1 VSKTVRRIDTALVGG
16 FVKDPYAQYRGSMIR
31 RMRKSQGLTLA
42 DLAGKAEVSLSFLS
56 QVERGIIN
64 PSINSLRRIALAL
77 NTPLSLFFDESAST
91 NGPVVRKNERKVLVN
106 RDSRLVY
113 QLLSS
118 DQNPRI
124 QFLLSRLENGATSAE
139 VLMAHKGDEAALVL
153 QGECRI
159 ELGERRH
166 DLHEGD
172 SIYITENSPHR
183 FTNTGSAPLIIVSA
197 ISPPG
202 F

>member
-1 VSKTVRRIDTALVGG
+1 M
-16 FVKDPYAQYRGSMIR
+16 KDPYAQFRGSMIR
-31 RMRKSQGLTLA
+31 RMRKSQNLTLA
-42 DLAGKAEVSLSFLS
+42 DLAGKTELSLSFLS

-77 NTPLSLFFDESAST
+77 GTPVSHFFDETESI
-91 NGPVVRKNERKVLVN
+91 NGPVVRKKERRVLVN

-118 DQNPRI
+118 DHNHRI
-124 QFLLSRLENGATSAE
+124 EFLLSRLEIGAASVE
-139 VLMAHKGDEAALVL
+139 SSMAHKGDEAALVL
-153 QGECRI
+153 QGEGRF
-159 ELGERRH
+159 ELGDDRF
-166 DLHEGD
+166 DLKEGD
-172 SIYITENSPHR
+172 SIYITENTPHR
-183 FTNTGSAPLIIVSA
+183 FTNTGNVPLIIVSA

>member
-1 VSKTVRRIDTALVGG
+1 
-16 FVKDPYAQYRGSMIR
+16 MIR
-31 RMRKSQGLTLA
+31 RLRKSQSLTLA
-42 DLAGKAEVSLSFLS
+42 NLAEKTGLSLSFLS

-77 NTPLSLFFDESAST
+77 GTPVSHFFDETEST
-91 NGPVVRKNERKVLVN
+91 RGPVVRKSERRVLIN

-118 DQNPRI
+118 DPNHRI
-124 QFLLSRLENGATSAE
+124 EFLLSRLEIGASSVE
-139 VLMAHKGDEAALVL
+139 FPMAHKGDEAALVL
-153 QGECRI
+153 QGEGRF
-159 ELGERRH
+159 EFGGERF
-166 DLHEGD
+166 DLKEGD
-172 SIYITENSPHR
+172 SIYITENTPHR
-183 FTNTGSAPLIIVSA
+183 FTNIGSVPLIIVSA

>member
-1 VSKTVRRIDTALVGG
+1 MR
-16 FVKDPYAQYRGSMIR
+16 DPFAQYRGSMIR
-31 RMRKSQGLTLA
+31 RIRKSENLTLA
-42 DLAGKAEVSLSFLS
+42 ELAGKARVSPSFLS

-77 NTPLSLFFDESAST
+77 GTPLSHFFDESAST
-91 NGPVVRKNERKVLVN
+91 NGPVVRKDERKVLLN

-118 DQNPRI
+118 DPNHRI
-124 QFLLSRLENGATSAE
+124 EFLLSRLEVGATSVE
-139 VLMAHKGDEAALVL
+139 SRMAHKGDEAALVL

-159 ELGERRH
+159 EVGQERY
-166 DLHEGD
+166 DLKEGD
-172 SIYITENSPHR
+172 SIYITENTPHR
-183 FTNTGSAPLIIVSA
+183 FTNTGSVPLVIVSA

>member
-1 VSKTVRRIDTALVGG
+1 MRAG

-31 RMRKSQGLTLA
+31 RIRKSQNMILA
-42 DLAGKAEVSLSFLS
+42 DLAQKTGLSLSFLS

-64 PSINSLRRIALAL
+64 PSINSLRRIAFAL
-77 NTPLSLFFDESAST
+77 ETPVSRFFDESGST
-91 NGPVVRKNERKVLVN
+91 NGPVVRKNERRVLVN
-106 RDSRLVY
+106 KDSRLIY

-118 DQNPRI
+118 DHNHRI
-124 QFLLSRLENGATSAE
+124 EFLLSRLEVGATSAE
-139 VLMAHKGDEAALVL
+139 SPMAHKGDEAGLVL

-159 ELGERRH
+159 ELGEDKY
-166 DLHEGD
+166 DLKEGD
-172 SIYITENSPHR
+172 SIYITENTPHR
-183 FTNTGSAPLIIVSA
+183 FTNTGGVPLVIVSA

>member
-1 VSKTVRRIDTALVGG
+1 MQQGDICDRGG
-16 FVKDPYAQYRGSMIR
+16 FVEDPYAQYRGSMIR
-31 RMRKSQGLTLA
+31 KMRKAQNLTLA
-42 DLAGKAEVSLSFLS
+42 DLAEETGLSLSFLS

-77 NTPLSLFFDESAST
+77 GTPVSRFFDESEST
-91 NGPVVRKNERKVLVN
+91 NGPVVRKNQRKVLVN
-106 RDSRLVY
+106 KDSRLIY

-118 DQNPRI
+118 NHNHRI
-124 QFLLSRLENGATSAE
+124 EFLLSRLEIGAASTESP
-139 VLMAHKGDEAALVL
+139 MSHKGDEAALVL

-159 ELGERRH
+159 ELGDDRYHLR
-166 DLHEGD
+166 EGD
-172 SIYITENSPHR
+172 SIYITENTPHR
-183 FTNTGSAPLIIVSA
+183 FTNAGSVPLVIVSA

>member
-1 VSKTVRRIDTALVGG
+1 
-16 FVKDPYAQYRGSMIR
+16 MIR
-31 RMRKSQGLTLA
+31 RMRKSQNLTLT
-42 DLAGKAEVSLSFLS
+42 DLAEKMGLSPSFLS

-77 NTPLSLFFDESAST
+77 GTPVSHFFDESESA
-91 NGPVVRKNERKVLVN
+91 NGPVVRKDQRRVLVN
-106 RDSRLVY
+106 KDSRLIY

-118 DQNPRI
+118 DHNHRI
-124 QFLLSRLENGATSAE
+124 EFLLSRLEIGAASVE
-139 VLMAHKGDEAALVL
+139 SPMVHKGDEAALVL

-159 ELGERRH
+159 ELGDDKY
-166 DLHEGD
+166 DLKEGD
-172 SIYITENSPHR
+172 SIYITENTPHR
-183 FTNTGSAPLIIVSA
+183 FTNTGNVPLTIVSA